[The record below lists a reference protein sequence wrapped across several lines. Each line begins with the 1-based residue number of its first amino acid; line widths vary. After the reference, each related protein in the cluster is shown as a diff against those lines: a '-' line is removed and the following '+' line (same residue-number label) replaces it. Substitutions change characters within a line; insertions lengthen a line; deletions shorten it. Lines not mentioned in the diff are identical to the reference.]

1 MAAEAVELEPV
12 ATGSSPVL
20 AVQDLAVTFPGAP
33 ASIRA
38 LRGVTLDI
46 APGEIVGLVGESGSG
61 KSVLGLAALGL
72 LPPVAT
78 ITGSVLLDGREM
90 VGTSEEARRLARRRY
105 AGAVFQDPMTSL
117 NPTMKVGRQVAE
129 AAGSMDAA
137 IQALERAR
145 VPEARRRAGQYPHEL
160 SGGLRQRVMI
170 AMAIAG
176 GPDLVVADEPTTALD
191 VTVQAEIL
199 SLLTRIR
206 DETGSSLLFV
216 THDLAV
222 AAELADRIAVL
233 YGGRIAELGPASEVL
248 HSPCHPYTVA
258 LMAARLRGDAPRAT
272 MLPTLEGEPPDP
284 RAHPPGCAFAPR
296 CPLAEPACEAA
307 LPQADAAPTH
317 DGVVAC
323 LHAGEASGVGLRAP
337 RGHPQAAGQEP
348 RGRPQ
353 AAGQEP
359 RGRPQ
364 AAGQERGGPS
374 PSGNPESAATLPG
387 SLGVK
392 GGVKA
397 GPGPGPA
404 LLLTGITKAFGKG
417 DHRRVVVDGLCL
429 EVPAGGSLALVGES
443 GCGKTTTL
451 RMAVGLEKPDE
462 GEIHVGP
469 GGSPQLVF
477 QDAGASLTPWLTI
490 GEMLEERLR
499 TVGLDGPARR
509 TRSLE
514 VLQMVGLPAE
524 VATHRGR
531 QLSGGQRQRVA
542 LARAVAV
549 PPALLACDEPISALD
564 VSLAAT
570 VLNLLMNLR
579 AELGMAMLFVTHD
592 LAAARFVGDRV
603 AVMAGGRI
611 IEEGPSED
619 ILNNPQHPHTAS
631 LVAAIPKFE
640 APAGLGSKRAP
651 A

>member
-1 MAAEAVELEPV
+1 MSTAAEAIDAVRARTPP
-12 ATGSSPVL
+12 APVL
-20 AVQDLAVTFPGAP
+20 AVRDLAVTFPGTGRSSPEANP
-33 ASIRA
+33 VRA

-72 LPPVAT
+72 LPPAAT
-78 ITGSVLLDGREM
+78 VTGSVLLDGRQM
-90 VGTSEEARRLARRRY
+90 VGTSEGERRLARRRS

-137 IQALERAR
+137 IEALERAR
-145 VPEARRRAGQYPHEL
+145 VPEPRRRAGQYPHEL

-199 SLLTRIR
+199 ALLAAIR
-206 DETGSSLLFV
+206 DETGSSILFV

-233 YGGRIAELGPASEVL
+233 YGGRLAELGPAAEVL
-248 HSPCHPYTVA
+248 HHPNHPYTVA
-258 LMAARLRGDAPRAT
+258 LMAARLRGDSPRACL
-272 MLPTLEGEPPDP
+272 LPTLEGEPPDP
-284 RAHPPGCAFAPR
+284 RAHPPGCPFAPR
-296 CPLAEPACEAA
+296 CPLAEPAC
-307 LPQADAAPTH
+307 DAAPPEPEPAPTH
-317 DGVVAC
+317 EGLAAC
-323 LHAGEASGVGLRAP
+323 LHAGESAGARLRVREA
-337 RGHPQAAGQEP
+337 RGPNGD
-348 RGRPQ
+348 
-353 AAGQEP
+353 
-359 RGRPQ
+359 
-364 AAGQERGGPS
+364 
-374 PSGNPESAATLPG
+374 PG
-387 SLGVK
+387 SRATVPEDPG
-392 GGVKA
+392 A
-397 GPGPGPA
+397 RPGPKPGPA
-404 LLLTGITKAFGKG
+404 LLLTDVTKAFGKG

-451 RMAVGLEKPDE
+451 RMAVGLERPDG
-462 GEIHVGP
+462 GEVHVGP

-477 QDAGASLTPWLTI
+477 QDAGASLTPWLSI

-499 TVGLDGPARR
+499 TAGLEGPARR
-509 TRSLE
+509 ERCVE
-514 VLQMVGLPAE
+514 VLQMVGLPAG
-524 VATHRGR
+524 VATRR
-531 QLSGGQRQRVA
+531 PRELSGGQRQRVA

-592 LAAARFVGDRV
+592 LAAARFIGDRV

-611 IEEGPSED
+611 VEEAGSED
-619 ILNNPQHPHTAS
+619 ILTNPRHPHTAA
-631 LVAAIPKFE
+631 LVAAIPTFE
-640 APAGLGSKRAP
+640 AHA
-651 A
+651 

>member
-1 MAAEAVELEPV
+1 VSTAAGAIDAERARTLP
-12 ATGSSPVL
+12 APVL
-20 AVQDLAVTFPGAP
+20 AVRDLTVTFPGTGRSSP
-33 ASIRA
+33 EGNPVRA
-38 LRGVTLDI
+38 LRGVTLHI

-72 LPPVAT
+72 LPPSAT
-78 ITGSVLLDGREM
+78 VTGSILLDGRQM
-90 VGTSEEARRLARRRY
+90 VGTNEGERRLARRRS

-137 IQALERAR
+137 IEALERAR
-145 VPEARRRAGQYPHEL
+145 VPEPRRRAGQYPHEL

-199 SLLTRIR
+199 ALLMAIR
-206 DETGSSLLFV
+206 DETGSSILFV

-233 YGGRIAELGPASEVL
+233 YGGRLAEVGPAAEVL
-248 HSPCHPYTVA
+248 HRPCHPYTVA
-258 LMAARLRGDAPRAT
+258 LMAARLRGDSPRAA

-284 RAHPPGCAFAPR
+284 RAHPPGCPFAPR
-296 CPLAEPACEAA
+296 CPLAEPAC
-307 LPQADAAPTH
+307 DAAPPEPEPAPTH
-317 DGVVAC
+317 EGLAAC
-323 LHAGEASGVGLRAP
+323 LHSGESAGARLRVREA
-337 RGHPQAAGQEP
+337 H
-348 RGRPQ
+348 
-353 AAGQEP
+353 
-359 RGRPQ
+359 
-364 AAGQERGGPS
+364 GPN
-374 PSGNPESAATLPG
+374 GDPESDTTAPG
-387 SLGVK
+387 
-392 GGVKA
+392 A
-397 GPGPGPA
+397 RPGARPGPA
-404 LLLTGITKAFGKG
+404 LLLTDVSKAFGKG
-417 DHRRVVVDGLCL
+417 DRRRVVVDGLCL
-429 EVPAGGSLALVGES
+429 EVPPGGSLALVGES

-451 RMAVGLEKPDE
+451 RMAVGLEDPDG
-462 GEIHVGP
+462 GEVHVGP

-499 TVGLDGPARR
+499 TAGLEGPARR
-509 TRSLE
+509 TRSAE
-514 VLQMVGLPAE
+514 VLQMVGLTAGVSARRPRE
-524 VATHRGR
+524 
-531 QLSGGQRQRVA
+531 LSGGQRQRVA

-570 VLNLLMNLR
+570 VLNLLTNLR

-592 LAAARFVGDRV
+592 LAAARFIGDRV

-611 IEEGPSED
+611 VEEAASED
-619 ILNNPQHPHTAS
+619 ILTNPQHPHTAA
-631 LVAAIPKFE
+631 LVAAIPTFE
-640 APAGLGSKRAP
+640 AHA
-651 A
+651 

>member
-1 MAAEAVELEPV
+1 VSAAAEAIEVERAAAV
-12 ATGSSPVL
+12 RSPVL
-20 AVQDLAVTFPGAP
+20 AIRDLAVTFPGAVK
-33 ASIRA
+33 A

-72 LPPVAT
+72 LPPAAT
-78 ITGSVLLDGREM
+78 ITGSVLLDGRQM
-90 VGTSEEARRLARRRY
+90 VGTSDEERRLARRRY

-137 IQALERAR
+137 IEALERAR
-145 VPEARRRAGQYPHEL
+145 VPESRRRAGQYPHEL

-199 SLLTRIR
+199 ALLTAIR
-206 DETGSSLLFV
+206 DETGSSILFV

-233 YGGRIAELGPASEVL
+233 YGGRLAEIGPAADVL
-248 HSPCHPYTVA
+248 HRPCHPYTVA
-258 LMAARLRGDAPRAT
+258 LMAARLRGDSPRARL
-272 MLPTLEGEPPDP
+272 LPTLECEPPDP

-307 LPQADAAPTH
+307 LPEPEAAPTH
-317 DGVVAC
+317 DGLAAC
-323 LHAGEASGVGLRAP
+323 LHAGESAGARLRVREAP
-337 RGHPQAAGQEP
+337 
-348 RGRPQ
+348 
-353 AAGQEP
+353 
-359 RGRPQ
+359 
-364 AAGQERGGPS
+364 GPS
-374 PSGNPESAATLPG
+374 GDPESAATLPG
-387 SLGVK
+387 SQLE
-392 GGVKA
+392 
-397 GPGPGPA
+397 PGASPARPGPA
-404 LLLTGITKAFGKG
+404 LLLTDVTKAFGKG
-417 DHRRVVVDGLCL
+417 DRRRAVVEGLSL

-451 RMAVGLEKPDE
+451 RMAVGLEDPDG

-499 TVGLDGPARR
+499 TDGLDAPARR

-514 VLQMVGLPAE
+514 VLQMVGLPADI
-524 VATHRGR
+524 ATRRPR

-570 VLNLLMNLR
+570 VLNLLLNLR

-592 LAAARFVGDRV
+592 LAAARFIGDRV

-611 IEEGPSED
+611 VEEGPSED
-619 ILNNPQHPHTAS
+619 ILTNPQHPHTAA
-631 LVAAIPKFE
+631 LVGAIPRFE
-640 APAGLGSKRAP
+640 AHA
-651 A
+651 

>member
-1 MAAEAVELEPV
+1 MSTAAETIDAVRARTPP
-12 ATGSSPVL
+12 APVL
-20 AVQDLAVTFPGAP
+20 AVRDLAVTFPGTGRSSP
-33 ASIRA
+33 EGNPVRA
-38 LRGVTLDI
+38 LRGVTLHI

-72 LPPVAT
+72 LAPAASV
-78 ITGSVLLDGREM
+78 TGSILLGGRQM
-90 VGTSEEARRLARRRY
+90 VGTSDGERRLARRRS

-117 NPTMKVGRQVAE
+117 NPTMKVGKQVAE
-129 AAGSMDAA
+129 AAGSMPAA
-137 IQALERAR
+137 IKALERAR
-145 VPEARRRAGQYPHEL
+145 VPEPRRRAGQYPHEL

-199 SLLTRIR
+199 ALLTTIR
-206 DETGSSLLFV
+206 DETGSSILFV

-233 YGGRIAELGPASEVL
+233 YGGRIAELGPAAEVL
-248 HSPCHPYTVA
+248 HRPCHPYTVA
-258 LMAARLRGDAPRAT
+258 LMAARLRGDSPRAA

-284 RAHPPGCAFAPR
+284 RAHPPGCPFAPR
-296 CPLAEPACEAA
+296 CPLAEPACDAA
-307 LPQADAAPTH
+307 LPEPEPAPTH
-317 DGVVAC
+317 EGLAAC
-323 LHAGEASGVGLRAP
+323 LHAGESAGARLLVREPSAP
-337 RGHPQAAGQEP
+337 NGDPDRDATAPGN
-348 RGRPQ
+348 RP
-353 AAGQEP
+353 
-359 RGRPQ
+359 
-364 AAGQERGGPS
+364 
-374 PSGNPESAATLPG
+374 
-387 SLGVK
+387 
-392 GGVKA
+392 
-397 GPGPGPA
+397 PA
-404 LLLTGITKAFGKG
+404 LLLTDVTKAFGKR

-451 RMAVGLEKPDE
+451 RMAVGLEDPDG
-462 GEIHVGP
+462 GEVHVGP

-499 TVGLDGPARR
+499 TAGLDGPARKAR
-509 TRSLE
+509 AVD
-514 VLQMVGLPAE
+514 VLQMVGLPAG
-524 VATHRGR
+524 VATRR
-531 QLSGGQRQRVA
+531 PRELSGGQRQRVA

-570 VLNLLMNLR
+570 VLILLMTLR

-592 LAAARFVGDRV
+592 LAAARFIGDRV

-611 IEEGPSED
+611 VEEAASED
-619 ILNNPQHPHTAS
+619 ILTHPQHPHTAA
-631 LVAAIPKFE
+631 LVAAIPTFE
-640 APAGLGSKRAP
+640 AHA
-651 A
+651 

>member
-1 MAAEAVELEPV
+1 VRTAAEAIDVERAPAV
-12 ATGSSPVL
+12 RAPVL
-20 AVQDLAVTFPGAP
+20 AIRDLAVTFPGAVK
-33 ASIRA
+33 A

-46 APGEIVGLVGESGSG
+46 GPGEIVGLVGESGSG

-72 LPPVAT
+72 LPPAAT
-78 ITGSVLLDGREM
+78 ITGSVLLDGRQM
-90 VGTSEEARRLARRRY
+90 VGTSDEERRLARRRY

-129 AAGSMDAA
+129 AAGSMEAA
-137 IQALERAR
+137 IEALERAR
-145 VPEARRRAGQYPHEL
+145 VPEPRRRAGQYPHEL

-199 SLLTRIR
+199 ALLTAIR
-206 DETGSSLLFV
+206 DETGSSILFV

-233 YGGRIAELGPASEVL
+233 YGGRLAEIGPAADVL
-248 HSPCHPYTVA
+248 HRPCHPYTVA
-258 LMAARLRGDAPRAT
+258 LMAARLRGDSPRAT

-284 RAHPPGCAFAPR
+284 RALPPGCPFAPR

-307 LPQADAAPTH
+307 PPEPEAAPTH
-317 DGVVAC
+317 DGLAAC
-323 LHAGEASGVGLRAP
+323 LHAGESAGARLRVREA
-337 RGHPQAAGQEP
+337 
-348 RGRPQ
+348 
-353 AAGQEP
+353 
-359 RGRPQ
+359 
-364 AAGQERGGPS
+364 PS
-374 PSGNPESAATLPG
+374 PRRDPESAATLDVGVP
-387 SLGVK
+387 LGQK
-392 GGVKA
+392 R
-397 GPGPGPA
+397 GPTGAPPLPGPA
-404 LLLTGITKAFGKG
+404 LLLTDITKAFGKG
-417 DHRRVVVDGLCL
+417 HHRRAVVEGLSL

-451 RMAVGLEKPDE
+451 RMAVGLEDPDG

-477 QDAGASLTPWLTI
+477 QDAGASLTPWLTV

-499 TVGLDGPARR
+499 TDGLDAPARR
-509 TRSLE
+509 TRSVE
-514 VLQMVGLPAE
+514 VLQMVGLPAD
-524 VATHRGR
+524 VATRRPR

-570 VLNLLMNLR
+570 VLNLLMALR

-592 LAAARFVGDRV
+592 LAAARFIGDRV
-603 AVMAGGRI
+603 AVMAGGHI
-611 IEEGPSED
+611 IEEGPSGD
-619 ILNNPQHPHTAS
+619 ILTNPQHPHTAA
-631 LVAAIPKFE
+631 LVGAIPRFE
-640 APAGLGSKRAP
+640 AHA
-651 A
+651 

>member
-1 MAAEAVELEPV
+1 LIAAETIEAERTPT
-12 ATGSSPVL
+12 ARPPVL
-20 AVQDLAVTFPGAP
+20 AVRDLAVTFPG
-33 ASIRA
+33 RVKA

-46 APGEIVGLVGESGSG
+46 RPGEIVGLVGESGSG
-61 KSVLGLAALGL
+61 KSVLALAALGL
-72 LPPVAT
+72 LPPAARMS
-78 ITGSVLLDGREM
+78 GSVLLDGREM
-90 VGTSEEARRLARRRY
+90 VAASEEERRLARRRY

-137 IQALERAR
+137 IEALERAR
-145 VPEARRRAGQYPHEL
+145 VPEPRRRAGQFPHEL

-199 SLLTRIR
+199 ALLIRIR
-206 DETGSSLLFV
+206 DETGSSILFV

-222 AAELADRIAVL
+222 AAGLADRIAVL
-233 YGGRIAELGPASEVL
+233 YGGRLAEVGPAADVL
-248 HSPCHPYTVA
+248 HRPCHPYTVA
-258 LMAARLRGDAPRAT
+258 LMAARLRGDSPRAT

-296 CPLAEPACEAA
+296 CPLAEGACDAA
-307 LPQADAAPTH
+307 LPEAEPAPTH
-317 DGVVAC
+317 PGLVAC
-323 LHAGEASGVGLRAP
+323 LHAGEGTGARLRVREAP
-337 RGHPQAAGQEP
+337 R
-348 RGRPQ
+348 
-353 AAGQEP
+353 
-359 RGRPQ
+359 
-364 AAGQERGGPS
+364 
-374 PSGNPESAATLPG
+374 PSGDPESAATLDGVPLGPDPG
-387 SLGVK
+387 SARAPHGASR
-392 GGVKA
+392 GSHG
-397 GPGPGPA
+397 GPA
-404 LLLTGITKAFGKG
+404 LLLSDITKAFGKG
-417 DHRRVVVDGLCL
+417 DRRRVVVDGLCL

-451 RMAVGLEKPDE
+451 RMAVGLETPD
-462 GEIHVGP
+462 GGQIHVGP

-490 GEMLEERLR
+490 GEMLQERLR
-499 TVGLDGPARR
+499 TGGLDGPARR
-509 TRSLE
+509 TRSIE
-514 VLQMVGLPAE
+514 VLQMVGLPADI
-524 VATHRGR
+524 AGRRPR

-611 IEEGPSED
+611 VEEGPSEE
-619 ILNNPQHPHTAS
+619 ILTNPQHPHTAS
-631 LVAAIPKFE
+631 LVAAIPTFE
-640 APAGLGSKRAP
+640 PPSGVASKMELG
-651 A
+651 

>member
-1 MAAEAVELEPV
+1 VSTAAEAIDAVRARTPP
-12 ATGSSPVL
+12 APVL
-20 AVQDLAVTFPGAP
+20 AVRDLAVTFPGTGRSSP
-33 ASIRA
+33 EGNPVRA

-72 LPPVAT
+72 LPPAASV
-78 ITGSVLLDGREM
+78 TGSVLLDGRQM
-90 VGTSEEARRLARRRY
+90 VGTSEGERRLARRRS

-117 NPTMKVGRQVAE
+117 NPTMRVGRQVAE
-129 AAGSMDAA
+129 AAGSRDAA
-137 IQALERAR
+137 IEALERAR

-199 SLLTRIR
+199 ALLTAIR
-206 DETGSSLLFV
+206 DETGSSILFV

-233 YGGRIAELGPASEVL
+233 YGGRLAEVGPAAEVL
-248 HSPCHPYTVA
+248 HRPCHPYTVA
-258 LMAARLRGDAPRAT
+258 LMAARLRGDSPRAA

-284 RAHPPGCAFAPR
+284 RAHPPGCPFAPR
-296 CPLAEPACEAA
+296 CPLAEPAC
-307 LPQADAAPTH
+307 DAAPPEPEPAPTH
-317 DGVVAC
+317 EGLVAC
-323 LHAGEASGVGLRAP
+323 LHAGESAGARLWVREG
-337 RGHPQAAGQEP
+337 RGPNADPEGEATAQ
-348 RGRPQ
+348 
-353 AAGQEP
+353 
-359 RGRPQ
+359 
-364 AAGQERGGPS
+364 
-374 PSGNPESAATLPG
+374 GNP
-387 SLGVK
+387 
-392 GGVKA
+392 
-397 GPGPGPA
+397 GPKPGPA
-404 LLLTGITKAFGKG
+404 LLLTDVTKAFGKG

-451 RMAVGLEKPDE
+451 RMAVGLEHPDG
-462 GEIHVGP
+462 GEVHVGP

-499 TVGLDGPARR
+499 TAGLEGPARR
-509 TRSLE
+509 THSVE
-514 VLQMVGLPAE
+514 VLQMVGLPAG
-524 VATHRGR
+524 VATRR
-531 QLSGGQRQRVA
+531 PRELSGGQRQRVA

-592 LAAARFVGDRV
+592 LAAARFIGDRV

-611 IEEGPSED
+611 VEEAASD
-619 ILNNPQHPHTAS
+619 KILINPQHPHTAA
-631 LVAAIPKFE
+631 LVAAIPTFE
-640 APAGLGSKRAP
+640 AHA
-651 A
+651 

>member
-1 MAAEAVELEPV
+1 MSTAAEAIDAVRAPMPP
-12 ATGSSPVL
+12 APVL
-20 AVQDLAVTFPGAP
+20 AVRDLAVTFPGTGRSSP
-33 ASIRA
+33 EGNPVRA

-72 LPPVAT
+72 LPPAAT
-78 ITGSVLLDGREM
+78 ITGGVLLGGREM
-90 VGTSEEARRLARRRY
+90 VGTSEGERRLARRRS

-137 IQALERAR
+137 IEALERAR
-145 VPEARRRAGQYPHEL
+145 VPEPRRRAGQYPHEL

-170 AMAIAG
+170 ALAIAG

-199 SLLTRIR
+199 ALLTAIR
-206 DETGSSLLFV
+206 DETGSSILFV

-233 YGGRIAELGPASEVL
+233 YGGRLAEVGPAAEVL
-248 HSPCHPYTVA
+248 HRPCHPYTVA
-258 LMAARLRGDAPRAT
+258 LMAARLRGDSPRAA

-284 RAHPPGCAFAPR
+284 RAHPPGCPFAPR
-296 CPLAEPACEAA
+296 CPLAEPACDAA
-307 LPQADAAPTH
+307 LPEPEPAPTH
-317 DGVVAC
+317 EGLVAC
-323 LHAGEASGVGLRAP
+323 LHAGESAGARLRVREARGPNEDPERDATAP
-337 RGHPQAAGQEP
+337 GN
-348 RGRPQ
+348 RPG
-353 AAGQEP
+353 A
-359 RGRPQ
+359 
-364 AAGQERGGPS
+364 
-374 PSGNPESAATLPG
+374 
-387 SLGVK
+387 K
-392 GGVKA
+392 
-397 GPGPGPA
+397 PGPA
-404 LLLTGITKAFGKG
+404 LLLADVTKAFGKG

-451 RMAVGLEKPDE
+451 RMAVGLEHPDG
-462 GEIHVGP
+462 GEVHVGP

-477 QDAGASLTPWLTI
+477 QDAGASLTPWLSI

-499 TVGLDGPARR
+499 TAGFEGPARKER
-509 TRSLE
+509 CVE
-514 VLQMVGLPAE
+514 VLQMVGLPAGVVTRRPRE
-524 VATHRGR
+524 
-531 QLSGGQRQRVA
+531 LSGGQRQRVA

-592 LAAARFVGDRV
+592 LAAARFIGERV

-611 IEEGPSED
+611 VEEAASDE
-619 ILNNPQHPHTAS
+619 ILTHPQHPHTAA
-631 LVAAIPKFE
+631 LVAAIPTFE
-640 APAGLGSKRAP
+640 AHA
-651 A
+651 

>member
-1 MAAEAVELEPV
+1 MSRAAEAVELDRV
-12 ATGSSPVL
+12 ATGPAPVL
-20 AVQDLAVTFPGAP
+20 AVENLAVTFPGGVK
-33 ASIRA
+33 A
-38 LRGVTLDI
+38 LRGVSLDI

-72 LPPVAT
+72 LPPAAT
-78 ITGSVLLDGREM
+78 VTGSVLLDGREM
-90 VGTSEEARRLARRRY
+90 VGTSDESRRLARRSY

-137 IQALERAR
+137 IEALDRAR
-145 VPEARRRAGQYPHEL
+145 VPEAKRRAGQYPHEL

-199 SLLTRIR
+199 KLLSRIR
-206 DETGSSLLFV
+206 DETGSSILFV

-233 YGGRIAELGPASEVL
+233 YGGRLAELGPADDVL
-248 HSPCHPYTVA
+248 HRPCHPYTVA
-258 LMAARLRGDAPRAT
+258 LMAARLRGDSPRAV

-284 RAHPPGCAFAPR
+284 RAHPPGCPFAPR
-296 CPLAEPACEAA
+296 CPLAEPACDAA
-307 LPQADAAPTH
+307 LIEASAAPSH

-323 LHAGEASGVGLRAP
+323 LHAGEASGVRLRA
-337 RGHPQAAGQEP
+337 RGSS
-348 RGRPQ
+348 
-353 AAGQEP
+353 
-359 RGRPQ
+359 
-364 AAGQERGGPS
+364 S
-374 PSGNPESAATLPG
+374 PSGSPGGAATPPG
-387 SLGVK
+387 PSG
-392 GGVKA
+392 A
-397 GPGPGPA
+397 HPGPA

-451 RMAVGLEKPDE
+451 RMAVGLEQPDG

-477 QDAGASLTPWLTI
+477 QDAGASLTPWLTV
-490 GEMLEERLR
+490 GELLEERLR
-499 TVGLDGPARR
+499 TAGLDAPARR

-524 VATHRGR
+524 IATRRAR

-570 VLNLLMNLR
+570 VLNLLMDLR
-579 AELGMAMLFVTHD
+579 RELGMAMLFVTHD

-611 IEEGPSED
+611 VEEGPSEG
-619 ILNNPQHPHTAS
+619 ILTHPQHPHTVS
-631 LVAAIPKFE
+631 LVAAIPTFE
-640 APAGLGSKRAP
+640 PDSRAGA
-651 A
+651 

>member
-1 MAAEAVELEPV
+1 VRTAAEAIEAERAPAVR
-12 ATGSSPVL
+12 APVL
-20 AVQDLAVTFPGAP
+20 AIRDLAVTFPGAVK
-33 ASIRA
+33 A

-72 LPPVAT
+72 LPPAAT
-78 ITGSVLLDGREM
+78 ITGSVLLDGRQM
-90 VGTSEEARRLARRRY
+90 VGTSDEERRLARRRY

-129 AAGSMDAA
+129 AAGSTEAA
-137 IQALERAR
+137 IEALERAR
-145 VPEARRRAGQYPHEL
+145 VPEPRRRAGQYPHEL

-199 SLLTRIR
+199 ALLTTIR
-206 DETGSSLLFV
+206 DETGSSILFV

-233 YGGRIAELGPASEVL
+233 YGGRLAEIGPAADVL
-248 HSPCHPYTVA
+248 HRPCHPYTVA
-258 LMAARLRGDAPRAT
+258 LMAARLRGDSPRAT

-284 RAHPPGCAFAPR
+284 RALPPGCPFAPR
-296 CPLAEPACEAA
+296 CPLAEPACDAA
-307 LPQADAAPTH
+307 PPEPEAAPTH
-317 DGVVAC
+317 DGLVAC
-323 LHAGEASGVGLRAP
+323 LHAGESAGARLRVREA
-337 RGHPQAAGQEP
+337 
-348 RGRPQ
+348 
-353 AAGQEP
+353 
-359 RGRPQ
+359 
-364 AAGQERGGPS
+364 PS
-374 PSGNPESAATLPG
+374 PRRDPESAATLPG
-387 SLGVK
+387 PTG
-392 GGVKA
+392 A
-397 GPGPGPA
+397 HPGPA
-404 LLLTGITKAFGKG
+404 LLLTDITKAFGKG
-417 DHRRVVVDGLCL
+417 DRRRAVVDGLSL

-451 RMAVGLEKPDE
+451 RMAVGLENPDG

-477 QDAGASLTPWLTI
+477 QDAGASLTPWLTV

-499 TVGLDGPARR
+499 TDGLDAPARR
-509 TRSLE
+509 TRSVE
-514 VLQMVGLPAE
+514 VLQMVGLPAD
-524 VATHRGR
+524 VATRRPR

-592 LAAARFVGDRV
+592 LAAARFIGDRV

-619 ILNNPQHPHTAS
+619 ILTNPQHPHTAA
-631 LVAAIPKFE
+631 LVGAIPRFE
-640 APAGLGSKRAP
+640 AHA
-651 A
+651 